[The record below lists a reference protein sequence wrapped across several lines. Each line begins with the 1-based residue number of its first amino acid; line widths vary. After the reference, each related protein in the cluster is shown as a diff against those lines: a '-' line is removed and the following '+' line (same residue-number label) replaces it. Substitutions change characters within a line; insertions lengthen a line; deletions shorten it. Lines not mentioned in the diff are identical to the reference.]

1 MPRKLNALIIEKKA
15 QIIKF
20 TEKDIYVPK
29 LKKDIAKLF
38 CIPPNTLSNILKNK
52 DDIMRRYD
60 DGKRAQKRSK
70 EGKYPEVEK
79 SCNDSNNVAMRTYR

>member
-20 TEKDIYVPK
+20 TEKDKTK

-38 CIPPNTLSNILKNK
+38 CIPPNTLSNILKN
-52 DDIMRRYD
+52 
-60 DGKRAQKRSK
+60 
-70 EGKYPEVEK
+70 
-79 SCNDSNNVAMRTYR
+79 